1 MDSVNDSSRRGWL
14 VDYRYTLLLVAL
26 LALVLAPLVFD
37 ASDQRSLTFRAGS
50 LGVMLFG
57 ILAVL
62 QHRKTRTIAVT
73 LAVLASVAHGG
84 SFVYGTQ
91 FYPQLRLAL
100 SAAFFSFMAVIIV
113 RDVLRSEVITWDRI
127 QGAVSAYLL
136 FGVAWGVLY
145 AWAGLGDPQA
155 FSGAVGATPQ
165 SGEPMI
171 YYSFVTL
178 TTLGYGD
185 ITPVSQTARTLAWLE
200 AAFGQI
206 YLVVLVAHLVSRQLT
221 HSRWRKTV
229 ASGHA

>member
-1 MDSVNDSSRRGWL
+1 MDTVNHSSRRGW
-14 VDYRYTLLLVAL
+14 VADYKYTFLLVAVL
-26 LALVLAPLVFD
+26 VLVLAPLAVG
-37 ASDQRSLTFRAGS
+37 AAEQRSLILRACS
-50 LGVMLFG
+50 FGVILFG

-100 SAAFFSFMAVIIV
+100 SAALFSFMAVIIA
-113 RDVLRSEVITWDRI
+113 RDVMRAEVITWDKI
-127 QGAVSAYLL
+127 QGAVCAYLL

-145 AWAGLGDPQA
+145 GWVGLGDPQA
-155 FSGAVGATPQ
+155 FSGAVGGGGD
-165 SGEPMI
+165 SGEPMV
-171 YYSFVTL
+171 YFSFVTL

-185 ITPVSQTARTLAWLE
+185 ITPVSQTARTLSWLE

-206 YLVVLVAHLVSRQLT
+206 YLVVLVAHLISRQLT
-221 HSRWRKTV
+221 HSRGDKP
-229 ASGHA
+229 